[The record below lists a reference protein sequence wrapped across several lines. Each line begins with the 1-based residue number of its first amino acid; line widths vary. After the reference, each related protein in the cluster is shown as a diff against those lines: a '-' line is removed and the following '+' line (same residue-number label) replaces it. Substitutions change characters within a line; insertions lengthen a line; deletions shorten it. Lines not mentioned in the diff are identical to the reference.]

1 MKMDKTYLD
10 IDDTVML
17 EKAATNTRDQL
28 LIRVLCR
35 LGCRVSEAI
44 ALTVDDMDFSQGKV
58 TIQHLKTRIKVT
70 CPQCKS
76 RLAKAHTY
84 CPGCGNRVEQAVIK
98 AHEQRRVRT
107 LPVDCETIE
116 ILEHFINKDGPISRN
131 GKRML
136 FGINRHRA
144 WQIIKECAEKADL
157 DELINPETGRR
168 QGISPH
174 RLRDAFAVHAVKQDD
189 SGDGLRMLQ
198 EHLGHASFNTTARY
212 RKVAGE
218 EHREWYEKLWAKG
231 EDGD

>member
-44 ALTVDDMDFSQGKV
+44 ALTVDDMDLSQGKV

-98 AHEQRRVRT
+98 AHEHCRVRT
-107 LPVDCETIE
+107 LPIDDETSE
-116 ILEHFINKDGPISRN
+116 MLEHFIKHGGPVSRN
-131 GKRML
+131 GKLLL
-136 FGINRHRA
+136 FCVNRHRV
-144 WQIIKECAEKADL
+144 WQIIRDCADRAGLEDL
-157 DELINPETGRR
+157 VNPTTGKKC
-168 QGISPH
+168 GISPH
-174 RLRDAFAVHAVKQDD
+174 RLRDAFAVHAVKIDD
-189 SGDGLRMLQ
+189 SGDGLRLLQ
-198 EHLGHASFNTTARY
+198 EHLGHTSFNTTARY

-218 EHREWYEKLWAKG
+218 EHREWYEKLWRKG